1 MDPRRARATVTRP
14 LTVRA
19 GLIALLVSFLWSGNI
34 VSIKFGL
41 AAIPPFWS
49 AFWRMLIGSAVVAAW
64 GILRNDQLLP
74 ARGEGRPF
82 LVLGILFTAQIALFN
97 LAVFYTSPAYAVI
110 LLNTNPVLVNLI
122 SHRYVPNDR
131 ITPRRLLGLAVAFG
145 GIVHVLQGRP
155 EAGLAPDPALG
166 NALMLASSLLLA
178 SRIVYTQ
185 SLVNR
190 TGPLRPVVWQMV
202 ASLPLFLGIAA
213 VLEEPLVQPLTV
225 GPVIAMLYQAVVVAG
240 FCFVAWT
247 SLLQDYSAGDL
258 AMYGFTVPVFG
269 VLLSAALFGE
279 RITMRLAV
287 GAVAVAAGIGI
298 VTGIRG
304 NSGRRGR

>member
-1 MDPRRARATVTRP
+1 MDPRQASANLTRP
-14 LTVRA
+14 LTARA

-41 AAIPPFWS
+41 VAIPPFWS
-49 AFWRMLIGSAVVAAW
+49 AFWRMLLGSVVVAAW
-64 GILRNDQLLP
+64 SILRNDQLLP

-110 LLNTNPVLVNLI
+110 LLNTNPVFVNLI

-145 GIVHVLQGRP
+145 GIVHVLQGQP
-155 EAGLAPDPALG
+155 EPGLAPDPALG
-166 NALMLASSLLLA
+166 NAFMLASSLLLA

-185 SLVNR
+185 RLVNR

-202 ASLPLFLGIAA
+202 ASLPLFLGVAA
-213 VLEEPLVQPLTV
+213 VLEEPLVQPLTA
-225 GPVIAMLYQAVVVAG
+225 GPVVAMLYQAVVVAG
-240 FCFVAWT
+240 FCFVVWT
-247 SLLQDYSAGDL
+247 SLLQHYSAGDL

-279 RITMRLAV
+279 RITIRLAV
-287 GAVAVAAGIGI
+287 GAAAVAAGIAI
-298 VTGIRG
+298 VTGSRG
-304 NSGRRGR
+304 NAGRRGR